1 MNSILQS
8 GQLDVTV
15 KLYGTE
21 PRYNEILEITKTIQ
35 KPKHIM
41 HQSIPAVPI
50 PPPGLT
56 PGR

>member
-8 GQLDVTV
+8 GQLDVTE

-35 KPKHIM
+35 KPKRIIM
-41 HQSIPAVPI
+41 YSDTKKCHDV
-50 PPPGLT
+50 T
-56 PGR
+56 